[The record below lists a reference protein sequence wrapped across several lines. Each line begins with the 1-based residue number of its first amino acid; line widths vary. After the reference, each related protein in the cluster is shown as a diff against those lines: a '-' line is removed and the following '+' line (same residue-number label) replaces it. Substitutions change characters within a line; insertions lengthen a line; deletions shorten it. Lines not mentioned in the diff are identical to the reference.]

1 MPDGWRRLQIGP
13 QQSLAADMILQNK
26 IALVTG
32 STSGI
37 GFAIAKTLASE
48 GAKLMINGFGDPTDI
63 ARECVELGAVH
74 DGADLSNPAAI
85 ERMMRRCAEELGPI
99 DILVNNAGIQHVAP
113 VEAFPPDKWDAIIAI
128 NLSAVFHTTRLALPG
143 MRARGWGR
151 IINTASAH
159 SLVASPNKS
168 AYVAAKHGV
177 AGFTKSVALET
188 ARDGITAN
196 CISPGY
202 VWTPL
207 VENQI
212 PDTMKARGLTREQV
226 MNDVLLA
233 AQPTK
238 RFVTPEEVAG
248 LALYLCSE
256 GAASIT
262 GANLSMDGGWTAQ

>member
-1 MPDGWRRLQIGP
+1 
-13 QQSLAADMILQNK
+13 MILEGK
-26 IALVTG
+26 VALVTG

-37 GFAIAKTLASE
+37 GLAIAKALAAE
-48 GAKLMINGFGDPTDI
+48 GAKLMINGFGKPEDI
-63 ARECVELGAVH
+63 ERECKELAAIH
-74 DGADLSNPAAI
+74 DGADMSDPEAI
-85 ERMMRRCAEELGPI
+85 ERMMNRCSDELGGP
-99 DILVNNAGIQHVAP
+99 DILVNNAGIQHVSP
-113 VEAFPPDKWDAIIAI
+113 VESFPPEKWDAIIAI
-128 NLSAVFHTTRLALPG
+128 NLSAVFHTTRFALPA
-143 MRARGWGR
+143 MKAKGWGR

-168 AYVAAKHGV
+168 AYVAAKHGI
-177 AGFTKSVALET
+177 AGFTKTVALEA
-188 ARDGITAN
+188 ARDGVTVN

-238 RFVTPEEVAG
+238 HFVTPEQVAA
-248 LALYLCSE
+248 LAVFLCRDE
-256 GAASIT
+256 ASSMT
-262 GANLSMDGGWTAQ
+262 GANLSMDGGWTAA

>member
-1 MPDGWRRLQIGP
+1 
-13 QQSLAADMILQNK
+13 MILSGK
-26 IALVTG
+26 VALVTG

-37 GFAIAKTLASE
+37 GLAIARALAGE
-48 GAKLMINGFGDPTDI
+48 GAKLMINGFGDPVEIERLT
-63 ARECVELGAVH
+63 EELGAVH
-74 DGADLSNPAAI
+74 DGADMSDLEAI
-85 ERMMRRCAEELGPI
+85 ERMMKRCADELGPV
-99 DILVNNAGIQHVAP
+99 DVLVNNAGIQHVSP
-113 VEAFPPDKWDAIIAI
+113 VESFPPDKWDAIIAI
-128 NLSAVFHTTRLALPG
+128 NLSAVFHTTRHALPA
-143 MRARGWGR
+143 MKEKGWGR
-151 IINTASAH
+151 VINTASAH

-177 AGFTKSVALET
+177 AGFTKTVALEA
-188 ARDGITAN
+188 ARHGVTVN

-238 RFVTPEEVAG
+238 QFVTPEQVAA
-248 LALYLCSE
+248 LAEFLCRDD
-256 GAASIT
+256 AASIT
-262 GANLSMDGGWTAQ
+262 GANISMDGGWTAA

>member
-1 MPDGWRRLQIGP
+1 
-13 QQSLAADMILQNK
+13 MILEGK
-26 IALVTG
+26 VALVTG

-37 GFAIAKTLASE
+37 GLAIAKALAAE
-48 GAKLMINGFGDPTDI
+48 GAKLMINGFGKPEDI
-63 ARECVELGAVH
+63 ERECKELGAIH
-74 DGADLSNPAAI
+74 DGADMSDPGAI
-85 ERMMRRCAEELGPI
+85 ERMMNRCSDELGGP
-99 DILVNNAGIQHVAP
+99 DILVNNAGIQHVSP
-113 VEAFPPDKWDAIIAI
+113 VESFPPEKWDAIIAI
-128 NLSAVFHTTRLALPG
+128 NLSAVFHTTRFALPA
-143 MRARGWGR
+143 MKAKGWGR

-168 AYVAAKHGV
+168 AYVAAKHGI
-177 AGFTKSVALET
+177 AGFTKTVALEA
-188 ARDGITAN
+188 ARDGVTVN

-238 RFVTPEEVAG
+238 RFVTPEQVAA
-248 LALYLCSE
+248 LAVFLCRDE
-256 GAASIT
+256 ASSMT
-262 GANLSMDGGWTAQ
+262 GANLSMDGGWTAA